1 MNKLLIQVQLQYFKN
16 QISQLSISDGW
27 FFIALNQENDHLE
40 EEKANE
46 IDSRCKNADRGHK
59 ESE

>member
-40 EEKANE
+40 EEQ
-46 IDSRCKNADRGHK
+46 
-59 ESE
+59 